1 MLVTTIENV
10 KELNVEEIMN
20 EIKKCNYVII
30 THWGDFH
37 ADEVTASALL
47 NTFVEGEFYTIR
59 VPHQADVE
67 EIKSKVL
74 ETNSNSKVFVLDV
87 GRKFDSENLYFDHH
101 QFTASEMPVSS
112 AGMIWN
118 WLKEQ
123 EMINKLI
130 EEELDEVIKAVD
142 ENDIGIKPF
151 KPGDYAWVIHNL
163 NSDDSYKHKKQNI
176 AFYKAEKLTSN
187 IFMKI
192 KKDSEA
198 ALSAQAQMEKL
209 ESFKLDSN
217 DEFEVLEIPDNM
229 EDAKSLW
236 WKVIFNIPKFDKVDA
251 IIRHKPETGEWSA
264 QTVALKDDPFA
275 KRGRAIK
282 VVDPLPENIVFV
294 HNAQFFMV
302 AKTRD
307 SLIAYLKENFK

>member
-1 MLVTTIENV
+1 MSVTTIKNV
-10 KELNVEEIMN
+10 EELNVEGIMN
-20 EIKKCNYVII
+20 EIKKCDNIII

-47 NTFVEGEFYTIR
+47 NTFVAEEFYTIR

-74 ETNSNSKVFVLDV
+74 EADSSTKIFILDV

-123 EMINKLI
+123 GLINKI
-130 EEELDEVIKAVD
+130 VEEELDNMIKAVD
-142 ENDIGIKPF
+142 ENDIGITPF
-151 KPGDYAWVIHNL
+151 KPGDYSWIIHNL
-163 NSDDSYKHKKQNI
+163 NSDDSYDHKRQSI
-176 AFYKAEKLTSN
+176 AFYKAQKLASD
-187 IFMKI
+187 IFMRI

-209 ESFKLDSN
+209 ESFKLNSE
-217 DEFEVLEIPDNM
+217 DEFDVLEIPDDM
-229 EDAKSLW
+229 EDAKDLW

-264 QTVALKDDPFA
+264 QTVALKDDRFT

-282 VVDPLPENIVFV
+282 AVDPLPDDIVFV

-307 SLIAYLKENFK
+307 ALIAYLKENFR